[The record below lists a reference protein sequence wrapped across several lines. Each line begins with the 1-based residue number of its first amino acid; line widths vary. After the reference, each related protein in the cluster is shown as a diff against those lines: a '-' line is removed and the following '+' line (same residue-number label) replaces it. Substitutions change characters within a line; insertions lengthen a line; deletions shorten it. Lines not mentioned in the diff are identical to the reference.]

1 VVENDEFL
9 SLSNEEVIKL
19 ISSNDINVSFEEK
32 VRKLRLINVLFNYW
46 VTRLF
51 YLHIKYKLKR

>member
-1 VVENDEFL
+1 MVENDEFL